1 MVKFYV
7 LLHFDKDKKKI
18 HGPIIGAKPVH
29 KPILGGLTIHWS
41 ILGRLT
47 THRPIIDAPTY
58 LNGLILY
65 GFCTNDW
72 PMYFFLSLSKCNK
85 T

>member
-7 LLHFDKDKKKI
+7 LLHLDKDKKKKKP
-18 HGPIIGAKPVH
+18 GPIIGGKPIH

-65 GFCTNDW
+65 YWLGRVVLVMKIKN
-72 PMYFFLSLSKCNK
+72 
-85 T
+85 

>member
-18 HGPIIGAKPVH
+18 HGPIIGGKPVH

-58 LNGLILY
+58 LNELILY
-65 GFCTNDW
+65 YWLGMVVLVMKIKN
-72 PMYFFLSLSKCNK
+72 
-85 T
+85 